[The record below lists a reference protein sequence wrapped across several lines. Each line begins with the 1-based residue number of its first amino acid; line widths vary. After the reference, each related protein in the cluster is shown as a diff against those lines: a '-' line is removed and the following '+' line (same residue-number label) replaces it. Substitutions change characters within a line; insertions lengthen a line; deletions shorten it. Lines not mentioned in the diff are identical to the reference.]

1 MVEINTMRVMR
12 VEWTAAVNQ
21 ALLLKSLGTLKDYTE
36 PERNLFK
43 SVSHIQKPGEGILKI
58 LAI

>member
-1 MVEINTMRVMR
+1 MRVMR

-36 PERNLFK
+36 PERNLF
-43 SVSHIQKPGEGILKI
+43 
-58 LAI
+58 